1 MRAVLQLRLTDR
13 EGRVVATRRAAN
25 TVLVSGAQLIAGL
38 FRGEGGP
45 ITHMGV
51 GTSDADADDV
61 TVVALANLAVGDEAA
76 LVGETLAPIAAD
88 AFRVENDDVRRVVR
102 VRVRGTLPAAAA
114 VGRVRESGLISRADG
129 GGGGAPA
136 DTLYNRVTFA
146 PIDKGDDH
154 ELTLFWEI
162 EFPFGDL
169 QWLS

>member
-61 TVVALANLAVGDEAA
+61 TGP
-76 LVGETLAPIAAD
+76 GTPITP
-88 AFRVENDDVRRVVR
+88 RLR
-102 VRVRGTLPAAAA
+102 
-114 VGRVRESGLISRADG
+114 SRAHRTRPVVNSRQWSLPSAPTVKTDSPAMT
-129 GGGGAPA
+129 GATRGPS
-136 DTLYNRVTFA
+136 L
-146 PIDKGDDH
+146 
-154 ELTLFWEI
+154 
-162 EFPFGDL
+162 
-169 QWLS
+169 